1 MSEWVMLK
9 KSQDRSY
16 GDFVDKLKLSLSAK
30 LNRPFFSVLHVSVVV
45 FHEKIWY
52 IFSEME
58 CSIIIVS

>member
-30 LNRPFFSVLHVSVVV
+30 LNRPFFSV
-45 FHEKIWY
+45 
-52 IFSEME
+52 
-58 CSIIIVS
+58 